1 MKNRR
6 RKTIQFAIVA
16 LIGLLLILVT
26 VLIWK
31 REYFSF
37 KTFQHARDG
46 YTIEYPRNWEA
57 TDKANYVSAIFLS
70 PLENDLD
77 VFRENVNIVI
87 QDLSATPLEGN
98 LAKYTDVAIG
108 QMENTFKQSL
118 MVVESKPTTLSGLP
132 AHQFVY
138 IGKNPDAPDIKNM
151 HVWTVDGNKA
161 YQITYTAMRDTFD
174 KYLPQVKIMIRSFK
188 IKH

>member
-26 VLIWK
+26 FLIWK

-37 KTFQHARDG
+37 KTFKHPRDR
-46 YTIEYPRNWEA
+46 YTIQYPKNWEA
-57 TDKANYVSAIFLS
+57 SEKVNYVSAIFLS

-87 QDLSATPLEGN
+87 QDLSETPLDGN

-108 QMENTFKQSL
+108 QMQNAFKQNL
-118 MVVESKPTTLSGLP
+118 MVVESRPMTLSGLP
-132 AHQFVY
+132 AYKFVY
-138 IGKNPDAPDIKNM
+138 IGKNPGAPDIKNL
-151 HVWTVDGNKA
+151 HVWTIDGHKA
-161 YQITYTAMRDTFD
+161 YQISYTAMRESFD
-174 KYLPQVKIMIRSFK
+174 KYLPQVRIMIKSFK
-188 IKH
+188 ITR